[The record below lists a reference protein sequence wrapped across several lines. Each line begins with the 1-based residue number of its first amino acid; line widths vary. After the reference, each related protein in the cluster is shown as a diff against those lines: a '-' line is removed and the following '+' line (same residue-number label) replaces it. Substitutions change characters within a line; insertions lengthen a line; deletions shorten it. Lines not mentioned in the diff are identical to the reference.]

1 MMKSVRSFPLSGS
14 TDPIKD
20 PCMIFLKTV
29 LRLVLIPAFLL
40 TPAALL
46 ADTNCEEG
54 TGPLNTAQPQGMTPQ
69 EIIQKFAAR
78 EEVFRQARNNY
89 VYTQDITVQE
99 LDGATV
105 TGEFRLVQ
113 DITYDDKGVRQENV
127 TYAPQS
133 SLRQLQLSREDTEDF
148 RNKMAFIMTTSDLPQ
163 YNLLYVGQQ
172 RQDEIETYVFDV
184 APKTIVKGQ
193 RYFQGRIWVDNRD
206 FQIVKSCGK
215 TVPEAI
221 ANTKKKKNIQ
231 ENLSPK
237 FVTYR
242 EQIDGQYWFP
252 TYIRADD
259 TLHFRNQDVHMREII
274 KLTNYKRFG
283 SKTKIIYKGE
293 AKEDPTDNPK
303 DKSKDNSKV
312 NPKPPDKKP

>member
-1 MMKSVRSFPLSGS
+1 MNFFKAAVRFALILS
-14 TDPIKD
+14 
-20 PCMIFLKTV
+20 
-29 LRLVLIPAFLL
+29 FLL
-40 TPAALL
+40 VPASLL

-54 TGPLNTAQPQGMTPQ
+54 AGPLNPAQPQGMTPQ

-99 LDGATV
+99 LEGNTV
-105 TGEFRLVQ
+105 SGEFRLVQ
-113 DITYDDKGVRQENV
+113 DIIYDDKGNRIENV
-127 TYAPQS
+127 TFAPQT
-133 SLRQLQLSREDTEDF
+133 SLRQLSLSREDYEDF
-148 RNKMAFIMTTSDLPQ
+148 RTKMAFIMTTSELPQ
-163 YNLLYVGQQ
+163 YNLLYQGQQ
-172 RQDEIETYVFDV
+172 RQDEIDTYVFEI

-193 RYFQGRIWVDNRD
+193 RYFQGRIWVDQKD
-206 FQIVKSCGK
+206 LQIVKSCGK

-221 ANTKKKKNIQ
+221 ANTKKKKKIE

-259 TLHFRNQDVHMREII
+259 TLHFRTGDVHMREII

-283 SKTKIIYKGE
+283 SKTKIIFKGE
-293 AKEDPTDNPK
+293 AKEDPAEKPK
-303 DKSKDNSKV
+303 ES
-312 NPKPPDKKP
+312 PKTPDKKP

>member
-1 MMKSVRSFPLSGS
+1 
-14 TDPIKD
+14 
-20 PCMIFLKTV
+20 MIFLKTV
-29 LRLVLIPAFLL
+29 LRLILIMALLL

-46 ADTNCEEG
+46 ADTNCDEG
-54 TGPLNTAQPQGMTPQ
+54 TGPLNTAQPQGITPQ

-99 LDGATV
+99 LDGTSV
-105 TGEFRLVQ
+105 SGEFRLVQ

-133 SLRQLQLSREDTEDF
+133 SLRQLSLSREDYEDF
-148 RNKMAFIMTTSDLPQ
+148 RSKMAFIMTTSDLPQ

-172 RQDEIETYVFDV
+172 RQDEIDTYVFDT
-184 APKTIVKGQ
+184 APKTIEKGQ

-259 TLHFRNQDVHMREII
+259 TLHFRNNDVHMREII

-283 SKTKIIYKGE
+283 SKTKIIFKGE
-293 AKEDPTDNPK
+293 AKDEPKDKPRDNPK
-303 DKSKDNSKV
+303 D
-312 NPKPPDKKP
+312 NPTTPEKKP

>member
-1 MMKSVRSFPLSGS
+1 
-14 TDPIKD
+14 
-20 PCMIFLKTV
+20 MIFLKTV
-29 LRLVLIPAFLL
+29 LRLVLISAFLL

-54 TGPLNTAQPQGMTPQ
+54 AGQLNPAQPQGMTPQ

-113 DITYDDKGVRQENV
+113 DITYDDKGARQENV
-127 TYAPQS
+127 TYAPQN
-133 SLRQLQLSREDTEDF
+133 SLRQLILSREDYEDF
-148 RNKMAFIMTTSDLPQ
+148 RSKMAFIMTTSDLPQ

-172 RQDEIETYVFDV
+172 RQDEIDAYVFDI
-184 APKTIVKGQ
+184 APKAIVKGQ

-283 SKTKIIYKGE
+283 SKTKIIFKGE
-293 AKEDPTDNPK
+293 AKDDPTDKPKDNPK
-303 DKSKDNSKV
+303 D
-312 NPKPPDKKP
+312 NPKTPDKKP

>member
-1 MMKSVRSFPLSGS
+1 
-14 TDPIKD
+14 
-20 PCMIFLKTV
+20 MIFLKTV
-29 LRLVLIPAFLL
+29 LRLILISAFLL
-40 TPAALL
+40 MPAALL
-46 ADTNCEEG
+46 ADTNCDEG

-99 LDGATV
+99 LEGTSV

-113 DITYDDKGVRQENV
+113 DITYDDKGARQENV
-127 TYAPQS
+127 TYAPQN
-133 SLRQLQLSREDTEDF
+133 SLRQLILSREDYEDF
-148 RNKMAFIMTTSDLPQ
+148 RSKMAFIMTTSDVPQ

-172 RQDEIETYVFDV
+172 RQDEIETYVFDI

-259 TLHFRNQDVHMREII
+259 TLHFRNNDIHMREII

-283 SKTKIIYKGE
+283 SKTKIIFKGE
-293 AKEDPTDNPK
+293 AKEDPKDNPK
-303 DKSKDNSKV
+303 D
-312 NPKPPDKKP
+312 NPTKPEKKP

>member
-1 MMKSVRSFPLSGS
+1 MSSVKTFKGNRMKFPN
-14 TDPIKD
+14 
-20 PCMIFLKTV
+20 V
-29 LRLVLIPAFLL
+29 AVRLVLVSALL
-40 TPAALL
+40 LIPAALL
-46 ADTNCEEG
+46 GQTNCDEG
-54 TGPLNTAQPQGMTPQ
+54 TSPLNPAQPQGMTPQ
-69 EIIQKFAAR
+69 QIIEKFAAK
-78 EEVFRQARNNY
+78 EEIFRQARNNY

-99 LDGATV
+99 LDGNTV
-105 TGEFRLVQ
+105 SGEFRLVQ
-113 DITYDDKGVRQENV
+113 EITYDDKGARIENV
-127 TYAPQS
+127 TFAPQNTLRNL
-133 SLRQLQLSREDTEDF
+133 SLTREDYEDF

-172 RQDEIETYVFDV
+172 HQDEIDTYVFEV
-184 APKTIVKGQ
+184 APKTLVKGQ
-193 RYFQGRIWVDNRD
+193 RYFQGRIWVDNHD

-221 ANTKKKKNIQ
+221 QTKKKKNVQ

-259 TLHFRNQDVHMREII
+259 TLHFRQIDVHMREII

-283 SKTKIIYKGE
+283 SKTKIIFKGE
-293 AKEDPTDNPK
+293 AKEDPKDNPK
-303 DKSKDNSKV
+303 D
-312 NPKPPDKKP
+312 NPKTPDKKP

>member
-1 MMKSVRSFPLSGS
+1 MMKSVRSFPVSGS

-54 TGPLNTAQPQGMTPQ
+54 AGTLNPAQPQGMTTQ

-113 DITYDDKGVRQENV
+113 DITYDDKGARQENV
-127 TYAPQS
+127 TYAPQN
-133 SLRQLQLSREDTEDF
+133 SLRQLILSREDYEDF
-148 RNKMAFIMTTSDLPQ
+148 RSKMAFIMTTSDLPQ

-172 RQDEIETYVFDV
+172 RQDEIDAYVFDI

-283 SKTKIIYKGE
+283 SKTKIIFKGE
-293 AKEDPTDNPK
+293 AKEDPTDN
-303 DKSKDNSKV
+303 SKDNSKV

>member
-1 MMKSVRSFPLSGS
+1 
-14 TDPIKD
+14 
-20 PCMIFLKTV
+20 MIFLKTV
-29 LRLVLIPAFLL
+29 LRLVLTMALLL

-46 ADTNCEEG
+46 ADTNCDEG
-54 TGPLNTAQPQGMTPQ
+54 TGPLNTAQPQGITPQ

-99 LDGATV
+99 LDGTSV
-105 TGEFRLVQ
+105 SGEFRLVQ

-133 SLRQLQLSREDTEDF
+133 SLRQLSLSREDYEDF
-148 RNKMAFIMTTSDLPQ
+148 RSKMAFIMTTSDLPQ

-172 RQDEIETYVFDV
+172 RQDEIDTYVFDT
-184 APKTIVKGQ
+184 APKTIEKGQ

-259 TLHFRNQDVHMREII
+259 TLHFRNNDVHMREII

-283 SKTKIIYKGE
+283 SKTKIIFKGE
-293 AKEDPTDNPK
+293 AKDEPKDKPRDNPK
-303 DKSKDNSKV
+303 D
-312 NPKPPDKKP
+312 NPTTPEKKP

>member
-1 MMKSVRSFPLSGS
+1 
-14 TDPIKD
+14 
-20 PCMIFLKTV
+20 MIFLKTL
-29 LRLVLIPAFLL
+29 LRLVLISAFLL
-40 TPAALL
+40 MPTALL
-46 ADTNCEEG
+46 ADTNCDEG
-54 TGPLNTAQPQGMTPQ
+54 TGPLNPAQPQGMTPQ

-99 LDGATV
+99 LDGNTV

-127 TYAPQS
+127 TYAPQN
-133 SLRQLQLSREDTEDF
+133 SLHQLILSREDYEDF
-148 RNKMAFIMTTSDLPQ
+148 RSKMAFIMTTSDLPE

-172 RQDEIETYVFDV
+172 RQDEIDTYVFDI

-283 SKTKIIYKGE
+283 SKTKIIFKGE
-293 AKEDPTDNPK
+293 AKEDPKDNPK
-303 DKSKDNSKV
+303 D
-312 NPKPPDKKP
+312 NPKPDKKP

>member
-1 MMKSVRSFPLSGS
+1 
-14 TDPIKD
+14 
-20 PCMIFLKTV
+20 MIFLKTV
-29 LRLVLIPAFLL
+29 LRLVLMSALLL
-40 TPAALL
+40 TPTALL

-54 TGPLNTAQPQGMTPQ
+54 TGQLNTAQPQGMTPQ

-99 LDGATV
+99 LDGTTV

-133 SLRQLQLSREDTEDF
+133 SLRQLILSREDYEDF
-148 RNKMAFIMTTSDLPQ
+148 RSKMAFIMTTSDLPQ

-172 RQDEIETYVFDV
+172 RQDEIDAYVFDI
-184 APKTIVKGQ
+184 APKTIEKGQ
-193 RYFQGRIWVDNRD
+193 RYFQGRIWVDSRD

-259 TLHFRNQDVHMREII
+259 TLHFRNNDVHMREII

-283 SKTKIIYKGE
+283 SKTKIIFKGE
-293 AKEDPTDNPK
+293 AKEDPKDNPK
-303 DKSKDNSKV
+303 D
-312 NPKPPDKKP
+312 NPKSNPKTPDKKP

>member
-1 MMKSVRSFPLSGS
+1 M
-14 TDPIKD
+14 
-20 PCMIFLKTV
+20 
-29 LRLVLIPAFLL
+29 
-40 TPAALL
+40 
-46 ADTNCEEG
+46 
-54 TGPLNTAQPQGMTPQ
+54 
-69 EIIQKFAAR
+69 
-78 EEVFRQARNNY
+78 
-89 VYTQDITVQE
+89 
-99 LDGATV
+99 
-105 TGEFRLVQ
+105 Q
-113 DITYDDKGVRQENV
+113 DITYDDKGARQENV
-127 TYAPQS
+127 TYAPQN
-133 SLRQLQLSREDTEDF
+133 SLRQLILSREDYEDF
-148 RNKMAFIMTTSDLPQ
+148 RSKMAFIMTTSDLPQ

-172 RQDEIETYVFDV
+172 RQDEIETYVFDI

-283 SKTKIIYKGE
+283 SKTKIIFKGE
-293 AKEDPTDNPK
+293 AKEDPTDN
-303 DKSKDNSKV
+303 SKDNSKV